1 VNAFQSSPD
10 ERQPVPV
17 HNVVLLAWMW
27 AAFTLFHQ
35 GHDDHWA
42 RTPLEA
48 LESASAVAVL
58 VGPTRLT
65 RFLLLTFLQA
75 ANLWWLMPEPTNP
88 AAFALIVDVT
98 SVAAAVG
105 HFVSRGVRQGLDG
118 AAWYQSFAPA
128 LRVSVILL
136 YVFATLAK
144 INTAFLDP
152 AQSCG
157 VHHYTVL
164 RGHLASD
171 GIWLPGGQPFNVAA
185 IAATLLIEG
194 GIPALLAFARTRPL
208 GVLLALVFHYLLGL
222 NPFYDFSS
230 MIYALLVLFTP
241 DHFSAFVEE
250 TWLRSPMRRVIDR
263 ARERL
268 ASIAGIVA
276 VLAAGTV
283 VALLVLQGN
292 RWQRVVGPPSAVWPL
307 YGAVILVLA
316 APALIHS
323 LRTRGIT
330 TLAHSVRGDWV
341 LMAAPLLV
349 VLNGMCPYVGLK
361 TDSSFAMFS
370 NLRTEPGFANHL
382 VMPHGPQPF
391 GFQGDLVRVIRSS
404 DPMLARSA
412 RAHELVPF
420 FTLRAQV
427 SGLAAAG
434 RRNIA
439 VAFERGG
446 VVHDVKHAELDLDL
460 ATPYPFLVR
469 KILKFRSIDM
479 LAPGRCTH

>member
-1 VNAFQSSPD
+1 VNAFQSSPGQ
-10 ERQPVPV
+10 RQPAPV
-17 HNVVLLAWMW
+17 HNLVLLAWMW

-35 GHDDHWA
+35 GHDNHWA
-42 RTPLEA
+42 RTPLEGI
-48 LESASAVAVL
+48 ETASAVAVL
-58 VGPTRLT
+58 VGPTHVT
-65 RFLLLTFLQA
+65 RFVLLTVFQA
-75 ANLWWLMPEPTNP
+75 AHLWWLMPEPTNH
-88 AAFALIVDVT
+88 ATFALIVDLTIV
-98 SVAAAVG
+98 VAAIG
-105 HFVSRGVRQGLDG
+105 HVLSRGVRQGFDG
-118 AAWYQSFAPA
+118 AALYRSFAPA

-136 YVFATLAK
+136 YVFATIAK

-152 AQSCG
+152 TQSCG
-157 VHHYTVL
+157 AHHYTVL
-164 RGHLASD
+164 RGHLASV

-194 GIPALLAFARTRPL
+194 GIPALLAFTRTRPL
-208 GVLLALVFHYLLGL
+208 GVLVALVFHYLLGL

-241 DHFSAFVEE
+241 DHFSAVVEQ
-250 TWLRSPMRRVIDR
+250 TWLRSALRGVIDR

-268 ASIAGIVA
+268 VSIAGIVA

-292 RWQRVVGPPSAVWPL
+292 HWTRVFGPPYAVWPL

-316 APALIHS
+316 APALIHR
-323 LRTRGIT
+323 LRTRAIT
-330 TLAHSVRGDWV
+330 TLARPVGGAGV
-341 LMAAPLLV
+341 MMAAPLLV
-349 VLNGMCPYVGLK
+349 VLNGMCPYLGLK

-370 NLRTEPGFANHL
+370 NLRTERGFANHL
-382 VMPHGPQPF
+382 VIPPGPQPF
-391 GFQGDLVRVIRSS
+391 GFQSDLVRVVRSS

-420 FTLRAQV
+420 FTLRNQV

-439 VAFERGG
+439 VVFERGG
-446 VVHDVKHAELDLDL
+446 VVHDVRRAELDPEL
-460 ATPYPFLVR
+460 ATRYPFLLR
-469 KILKFRSIDM
+469 KILKFRPIDM
-479 LAPGRCTH
+479 MAPGRCTH